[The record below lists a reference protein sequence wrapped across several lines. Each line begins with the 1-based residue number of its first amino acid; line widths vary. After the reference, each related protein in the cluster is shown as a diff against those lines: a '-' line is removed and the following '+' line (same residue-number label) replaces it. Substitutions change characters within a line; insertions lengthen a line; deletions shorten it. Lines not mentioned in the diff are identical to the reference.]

1 MGIKAM
7 VECDEERRRWEA
19 RHNPAYYGPW
29 FKHDATLLA
38 LARIEE
44 AAIKSIA
51 KELSFAAQFAPG
63 RHGWS
68 RDGIFLGRRR

>member
-7 VECDEERRRWEA
+7 VECAGEIRLWEA

-38 LARIEE
+38 QARIEE
-44 AAIKSIA
+44 AAIKSI
-51 KELSFAAQFAPG
+51 EEGLSFAAQFAPG
-63 RHGWS
+63 
-68 RDGIFLGRRR
+68 